1 MSQEKQHIWILEDDP
16 GCQFVY
22 KEILSDDFLLTFF
35 TSIES
40 FKRFLETNKDSLPAL
55 MISDLILEDGNFL
68 SVLEQEWMMG
78 MLKKQIPL
86 VIVSSMEDISSL
98 RYSYEAGA
106 SEYLT
111 KPFKKNELLVK
122 VENLLRSKGK
132 LNKKFKPRPQID
144 GVIIDNLS
152 SKQNQLLEL
161 FIEAPDRI
169 VDRDKIINTIW
180 AGMNVHGK
188 VVDVHIYHL
197 RRKLSDYG
205 FTLKSLRGG
214 QWELISTVIS

>member
-1 MSQEKQHIWILEDDP
+1 MSQDKQHIWILEDDS

-40 FKRFLETNKDSLPAL
+40 FKRFLETNMDSLPAI

-68 SVLEQEWMMG
+68 SVLEQEWMME

-86 VIVSSMEDISSL
+86 VIVSSMEDIGSL

-197 RRKLSDYG
+197 RRKLSEHG

-214 QWELISTVIS
+214 QWELISTVLS